1 MIAEANTGESGGLS
15 GPMRQQRAL
24 EVLGLIRAGLDTD
37 KTVIS
42 VGGVFTRSDLQQRI
56 DLGVDL
62 VQGYTGFVYG
72 GPAWAK
78 SLTG

>member
-1 MIAEANTGESGGLS
+1 LLNPTPGELGGLS
-15 GPMRQQRAL
+15 GPMLQERAL
-24 EVLGLIRAGLDTD
+24 EVLDLIRAGLAKD

-56 DLGVDL
+56 DRGADL

-78 SLTG
+78 SLTR